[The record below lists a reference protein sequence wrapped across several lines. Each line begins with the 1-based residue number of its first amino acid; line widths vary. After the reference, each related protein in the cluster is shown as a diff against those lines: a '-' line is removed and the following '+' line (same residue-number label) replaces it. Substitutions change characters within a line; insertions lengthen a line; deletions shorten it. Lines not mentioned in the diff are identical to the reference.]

1 MRTTKILAAFVVS
14 SVAFAAACSTETLTS
29 PMPASLTD
37 EKIELP
43 DEDKKSDAGA
53 DSSSKKDPEKKDE
66 EEEGEKCG
74 GFAFSTNAC
83 GTCAEASCCT
93 AAATCMA
100 DKECAALVTCTA
112 SCTDN
117 NCLADCAIDHS
128 SGLSKFTAINTCAES
143 KCASACAPKATK
155 GIGDPCSSTA
165 ECKQGTCNAASG
177 GKGWCTASCSS
188 NVDCSGYPQ
197 INNQSG
203 KFNYCLS
210 TQAGSRSCFPGCSTN
225 SDCTKYGSGVT
236 CQSAGSGVSVCSL

>member
-29 PMPASLTD
+29 PTPVPLTD
-37 EKIELP
+37 EKIDVPGNEP
-43 DEDKKSDAGA
+43 RA
-53 DSSSKKDPEKKDE
+53 DGGTDSSKKDPETKDDE
-66 EEEGEKCG
+66 DGGEKCG
-74 GFAFSTNAC
+74 GFGFSDSAC
-83 GTCAEASCCT
+83 GKCAESSCCA

-128 SGLSKFTAINTCAES
+128 TGISKFTAINTCAES
-143 KCASACAPKATK
+143 KCASSCAPKATK
-155 GIGDPCSSTA
+155 GIGDPCSSSS

-177 GKGWCTASCSS
+177 GKGWCTASC
-188 NVDCSGYPQ
+188 NYNTDCAGYPQ

-210 TQAGSRSCFPGCSTN
+210 TAAGSRSCFPGCSTN

-236 CQSAGSGVSVCSL
+236 CQSAGSGVNVCSL